1 MKVRRVVGNSM
12 VPTLRHGQLILVK
25 NKKYR
30 SGDVVVAKQDSR
42 EVVKRLLF
50 KDTKISLYGDNPNS
64 ARYENV
70 AKGDIVGVV
79 IWPKIKT

>member
-1 MKVRRVVGNSM
+1 MKIRRVVGNSM
-12 VPTLRHGQLILVK
+12 EPTLVHGQLIIVI
-25 NKKYR
+25 NKKYK
-30 SGDVVVAKQDSR
+30 SGDVVVAKQDPG

-50 KDTKISLYGDNPNS
+50 KDTKILLYGDNPNS

-70 AKGDIVGVV
+70 AKGDIVGAV

>member
-1 MKVRRVVGNSM
+1 MKIRRVFGNSM
-12 VPTLRHGQLILVK
+12 EPTLKNGQIVIAT
-25 NKKYR
+25 NKKYK
-30 SGDVVVAKQDSR
+30 SGDVVVVKQESR
-42 EVVKRLLF
+42 EVVKRLSINES
-50 KDTKISLYGDNPNS
+50 KISLYGDNPNS